1 MASPGTPNLPNLP
14 NLPSQLKRS
23 ISIREATTTD
33 GFTVFANKHD
43 TYRIQE
49 GTLNDAIENNYI
61 DAHDAMLART
71 AKARRIAR
79 EILANLQRPPDV
91 QDETKKHET
100 IDRAESADDANE
112 VKGADKD
119 AGDECKS
126 EDADSSEGDSS
137 EGDSSTDEDNQ

>member
-1 MASPGTPNLPNLP
+1 MASPGTPNLPG
-14 NLPSQLKRS
+14 QLQRS
-23 ISIREATTTD
+23 ISIREAKTTD

-91 QDETKKHET
+91 QNETKKHEA
-100 IDRAESADDANE
+100 IDRAKSADDANE

-137 EGDSSTDEDNQ
+137 TDEDNQ